1 MAKARKTQLESFK
14 EYWKENNI
22 GVDPMTGLAEIAG
35 GAGVNAEIST
45 PGPGMVGNNVF
56 DLWPQAALTDISLR
70 ALETAWESIAY
81 IGANI
86 APLKPVYDRKIRRD
100 IAEVAPFGIGQFRA
114 PDATPSIYNPTINYI
129 EEVQNLLILDEMTEI
144 KEDLWIRMTS
154 DDPAIRARAGIDLAT
169 LGKVLQ
175 LRHERLTEVMRWK
188 VFKGEELVVKYSGG
202 QELKIKPSYLETH
215 KVSATVPWTDRMNS
229 TPIEDMRGW
238 QKIIG
243 NDAGVYGSR
252 FHMNSQTYQYL
263 QRSNQAR
270 GYLTQTDRNVFL
282 PTPDDI
288 CTLLWGS
295 TASDAQGGVAAE
307 APMIIVTDSGYREE
321 TGKAAGTGLTG
332 YERGQAAITNFLK
345 NGEIL
350 LTTSYVFEGEN
361 IAETLDGPVIV
372 SDNWN
377 SLRKEI
383 GAQSELII
391 NRNNYNQ
398 YMRQGCS
405 RFVRMRRPQAFLLG
419 KSF

>member
-1 MAKARKTQLESFK
+1 MAKARKTQFETLK
-14 EYWKENNI
+14 EFWKKNDTQLNEY
-22 GVDPMTGLAEIAG
+22 GMPPIAG
-35 GAGVNAEIST
+35 GAGVTAEVSS
-45 PGPGMVGNNVF
+45 PGPGTVGNNVF

-81 IGANI
+81 IGADI
-86 APLKPVYDRKIRRD
+86 APLKPVYDRKFRRD

-114 PDATPSIYNPTINYI
+114 PDATPSIYNPTINYV
-129 EEVQNLLILDEMTEI
+129 EESQELLILDEMTEI

-154 DDPAIRARAGIDLAT
+154 DDPAIRARTGIDLAT

-215 KVSATVPWTDRMNS
+215 KVSATVPWTDRLNS
-229 TPIEDMRGW
+229 TPIDDMRGW

-288 CTLLWGS
+288 KTLLWGS
-295 TASDAQGGVAAE
+295 TASDAQGGAAAE
-307 APMIIVTDSGYREE
+307 EPMIIVTDSGYREE
-321 TGKAAGTGLTG
+321 TGNKAGTGLTG
-332 YERGQAAITNFLK
+332 YERGQSAITNFLK

-361 IAETLDGPVIV
+361 IADTLDGPVLV
-372 SDNWN
+372 SDSWN

-405 RFVRMRRPQAFLLG
+405 RFVRMRRPQSFLIAKAF
-419 KSF
+419 